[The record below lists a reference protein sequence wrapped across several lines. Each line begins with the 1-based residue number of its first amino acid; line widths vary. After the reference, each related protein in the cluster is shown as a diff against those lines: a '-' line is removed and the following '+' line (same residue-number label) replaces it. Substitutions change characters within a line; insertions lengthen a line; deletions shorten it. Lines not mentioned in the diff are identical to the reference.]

1 MKSGNGTRPVEHSGS
16 SSAPKRVEAVARAA
30 RLLKA
35 FSIENPVQSLSQL
48 AKRAN
53 VPKSTAHR
61 ILMTLMDQGFVTQL
75 DDARFA
81 PGVQLFAIGSLAYAN
96 LSIGAASQ
104 ESIAAL
110 AAETGE
116 TVHLGILDGFEVV
129 SIEQVPSPH
138 SLRANVHVGKRA
150 PLYCT
155 SVGKVLAAYN
165 DTPHWQE
172 AFRAQ
177 PRFAHTPNTITDV
190 VRLGAE
196 LEKVRQQ
203 GYAVDNEEHEK
214 GIRCVAAAIRDV
226 SGKVVASLS
235 VSGAA
240 ARLQPENVDRVAEL
254 VMRYAG
260 RISAMLGYRALEQ
273 LADAKPSDAKEHAK
287 ES

>member
-1 MKSGNGTRPVEHSGS
+1 MEQPGS
-16 SSAPKRVEAVARAA
+16 HGAPKRVEAVVRAA

-35 FSIENPVQSLSQL
+35 FSIEEPVQNLSQL
-48 AKRAN
+48 ASRAN
-53 VPKSTAHR
+53 VPRSTAHR

-81 PGVQLFAIGSLAYAN
+81 PGLQLFAIGSLAYAN
-96 LSIGAASQ
+96 LNISAASQ

-138 SLRANVHVGKRA
+138 SLRANIHVGKRA

-155 SVGKVLAAYN
+155 GVGKVLAANN
-165 DTPHWQE
+165 DDPRWRE
-172 AFRAQ
+172 AFLAQ
-177 PRFAHTPNTITDV
+177 PRFAHTPNTITSV
-190 VRLGAE
+190 VKLGEE
-196 LEKVRQQ
+196 LEKVLRQ
-203 GYAVDNEEHEK
+203 GFAVDNEEHEK

-240 ARLQPENVDRVAEL
+240 ARLQPEDVGRVAEL
-254 VMRYAG
+254 VMRYAS
-260 RISAMLGYRALEQ
+260 RISTILGDRSLEQ
-273 LADAKPSDAKEHAK
+273 PMEAAQRETTTHRT
-287 ES
+287 